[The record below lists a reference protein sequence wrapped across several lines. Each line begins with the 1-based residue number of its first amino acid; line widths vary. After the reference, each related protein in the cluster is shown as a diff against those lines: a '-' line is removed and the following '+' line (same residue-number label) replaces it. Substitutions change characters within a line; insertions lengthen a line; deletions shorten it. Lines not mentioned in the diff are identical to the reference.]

1 MEDDRQLQLLRANA
15 GTKFQE
21 YRYKWTKDIAHSLY
35 EPLRDYSQS
44 CGEGRG
50 KKRNVSGRSKI

>member
-21 YRYKWTKDIAHSLY
+21 YRYKWTKDTAHSLY
-35 EPLRDYSQS
+35 EPLRDYSELWGGK
-44 CGEGRG
+44 GEEEECFRE
-50 KKRNVSGRSKI
+50 K